1 MTWRFLPQVYVLF
14 VGAFLSAG
22 AAFIAWRRRKSPG
35 GLFLC
40 LALAAMSEWAL
51 AGGLEA
57 AVVEQPAKI
66 FWSQVCYVGFVNIP
80 PLMLLFVLHAA
91 DKDIQSAY
99 RDYFMADA
107 VITLVLVWTNAWHG
121 LVWKQLQPWL
131 GRGEHPGVPPWRMVL
146 CVYSLLLPGFHI
158 ARLAK
163 ERQLRI
169 SLTFRV
175 KADDLSQYF
184 IKLKLKSRPF
194 THIG

>member
-107 VITLVLVWTNAWHG
+107 GN
-121 LVWKQLQPWL
+121 
-131 GRGEHPGVPPWRMVL
+131 HPGIGL
-146 CVYSLLLPGFHI
+146 DQC
-158 ARLAK
+158 LAWSGM
-163 ERQLRI
+163 EAASALAWQRRTSWCTTMAHGIMCL
-169 SLTFRV
+169 
-175 KADDLSQYF
+175 
-184 IKLKLKSRPF
+184 
-194 THIG
+194 